1 MWLFLLRGFLF
12 LMQKK
17 VLWTKNFRKQIATT
31 ESFSIFACIM
41 PCRKSSGHRN
51 PKSAK
56 NLIIW
61 LVDETLRVDHSC
73 FTWSSKEDPWV
84 FALEAIRWSQKPIKL
99 NRCLLLFMSGT
110 KLPNI
115 FFSPEIEISN
125 DSPRN
130 DSKIKIRITFC
141 PFFVG
146 CVSVAEIQWR
156 SLPYQV
162 EAKQL
167 DMLQTLSAFNKSLK
181 TTTGVGTP
189 WSQNFFEEIS
199 WRLRWNVKETNV
211 SSFLWFALQMMKSSG
226 AVIYQ

>member
-1 MWLFLLRGFLF
+1 
-12 LMQKK
+12 MQKK
-17 VLWTKNFRKQIATT
+17 VLWTKNFLKQIATT

-41 PCRKSSGHRN
+41 PCRKPGGHRN

-84 FALEAIRWSQKPIKL
+84 FALGAIRWPQKPIKL
-99 NRCLLLFMSGT
+99 NRCLLLFLSGT
-110 KLPNI
+110 KLPSI
-115 FFSPEIEISN
+115 FFSPEIEIR
-125 DSPRN
+125 DPPRN
-130 DSKIKIRITFC
+130 DSKITNESHLSIFCWLRISR
-141 PFFVG
+141 FFSG
-146 CVSVAEIQWR
+146 W
-156 SLPYQV
+156 LPYQV

-189 WSQNFFEEIS
+189 WSQNFLEEIS